1 MMSSAKIVKKTLTL
15 LSQYRKMSTNRNK
28 WYVVWVGT
36 EPGVCDSWA
45 ECEARVSGYPGARY
59 KAYKTQEEAVRAFRE
74 GEDNDTREVLRAIAR
89 GPQTHVNYEAFPE
102 IIADS
107 IAVDG
112 ACSGNP
118 GMMEY
123 RGVDVMT
130 GAELFHQGP
139 FPDATNNIGEYL
151 ALVHALAFFHN
162 TQNSHTAIYSDS
174 RTALAWVRDRKCKTK
189 LARTPN
195 NERLF
200 AIIARADAWLATHT
214 WTNRILKWKT
224 EEWGE
229 IPADFGRK

>member
-1 MMSSAKIVKKTLTL
+1 MWQGA
-15 LSQYRKMSTNRNK
+15 
-28 WYVVWVGT
+28 
-36 EPGVCDSWA
+36 EPGICDSWA
-45 ECEARVSGYPGARY
+45 ECEARVKGYPGARY

-74 GEDNDTREVLRAIAR
+74 GYDTEARDVLRAIAH
-89 GPQTHVNYEAFPE
+89 GPREHVNYEAFPE
-102 IIADS
+102 IVQDS

-118 GMMEY
+118 GDMEY

-139 FPDATNNIGEYL
+139 FQDATNNVGEFL

-162 TQNSHTAIYSDS
+162 TGNSHTAIYSDS

-189 LARTPN
+189 LAHTPR

-200 AIIARADAWLATHT
+200 AIIARADNWLATHT
-214 WTNRILKWKT
+214 WVNRIIKWKT

>member
-1 MMSSAKIVKKTLTL
+1 MA
-15 LSQYRKMSTNRNK
+15 TNRNK

-45 ECEARVSGYPGARY
+45 ECEARVKDYPGARY
-59 KAYKTQEEAVRAFRE
+59 KSYKTQEEAVRAFRE
-74 GEDNDTREVLRAIAR
+74 GDDTREVLRAIAR
-89 GPQTHVNYEAFPE
+89 GPLTHVNYEAFPE

-162 TQNSHTAIYSDS
+162 TQNGHTAIYSDS
-174 RTALAWVRDRKCKTK
+174 RTAWRGCATAS
-189 LARTPN
+189 ARPN
-195 NERLF
+195 
-200 AIIARADAWLATHT
+200 
-214 WTNRILKWKT
+214 
-224 EEWGE
+224 
-229 IPADFGRK
+229 

>member
-1 MMSSAKIVKKTLTL
+1 MSSSK
-15 LSQYRKMSTNRNK
+15 RK
-28 WYVVWVGT
+28 WYVVWSGT

-45 ECEARVSGYPGARY
+45 ECESRVKGYPNARY
-59 KAYKTQEEAVRAFRE
+59 KSYKTQEDAVRAFRE
-74 GEDNDTREVLRAIAR
+74 GDDSSDVLRAIAR
-89 GPQTHVNYEAFPE
+89 GPHTQVNYAAFPE

-118 GMMEY
+118 GVMEY

-139 FPDATNNIGEYL
+139 FPDATNNVGEFL

-162 TQNSHTAIYSDS
+162 TANDHTAIYSDS

-189 LARTPN
+189 LAHTPL

-200 AIIARADAWLATHT
+200 SIIGRAEAWLATHT
-214 WTNRILKWKT
+214 WRNRIIKWKT
-224 EEWGE
+224 DEWGE